1 MAASD
6 SGSEDDF
13 VTYGTP
19 LEPLEED
26 EPLKKPIRLQ
36 DQTVKD
42 EKGRFQRFHGAFTG
56 GFSAGYFNTAGSKE
70 GWAPSTFVS
79 SRHQKAE
86 KQIFK
91 PEDFMDEEDLGEHGI
106 APKEIMTTDDFSSKA
121 KDRIEEKARA
131 LAALSAPIP
140 GVTILEDLVAAA
152 KISVGVQLL
161 RKMGWKE
168 GQGVGPRVKRK
179 PQKQK
184 PDTDMKF
191 YGCPLPPES
200 SDKSENEDDDDYA
213 PENVTF
219 APKDIMPIDFTPKE
233 GLHGLGYRGLD
244 PKQALSGGLGRGH
257 FNVFSV
263 GSERASSLL
272 GDDKHRRNRKGGVLG
287 QAFGVGALEEE
298 DDDIYNTDSL
308 SRYDTTLGEEE
319 PGDGMYGW
327 TAPQEYTKKKKGSNK
342 DVSYIGKILEG
353 FTLASI
359 PAAPKKV
366 YHPPE
371 LPRDY
376 RPVHYFRPVL
386 EAGSASSQVVQVL
399 LASGGQMNQDAQCT
413 GRHQMNA
420 VQRRELLGETAL
432 QGPSSVFDLLSSKDK
447 ERIKELKQ
455 AAEEKQAAA
464 AAAAAAAGRVSA
476 QQGLSSR
483 FQTPAVDEALSA
495 WQNISMESA
504 STFKPFE
511 KNPEKQGRYDE
522 YITQLKQGR
531 KDALESSMDQHM
543 TEWERGRERD
553 EFIRAAML
561 YKPNNSTLACRF
573 TRGKHEEDADKVDV
587 PRDQENDTDDKTAAV
602 KMKMFG
608 KLTRDSFEWHPDK
621 LLCKRF
627 NIPDPY
633 PGSSSVGMPKV
644 KRDKYSVFNFLTVPE
659 STMPTAQGVKPE
671 LSVQSKPSTSENAS
685 KPSEPGRRSRWDVS
699 AQEKEGKD
707 PISQFLSLARN
718 EAAAEKQGSPSTSNE
733 PEPGQK
739 EEPPIEEKEEES
751 RPPMDL
757 FKAIFACSSDD
768 KTSSSEE
775 DSEEEEEEQKKPEED
790 PGLRQTTEPPV
801 QETLPDT
808 IQVTQPRTEDAPST
822 HSLNP
827 SQDQRHNEEE
837 FGPRL
842 PPSISTGQERSLSV
856 TPGSAVH
863 EKHKKKCK
871 EKHKAKKEHKH
882 KKEKKKKKHK
892 KHKHKGKHKKKKAEE
907 SSSSTDDSDDSDM
920 EASLHGLSPGE
931 LLKRLK
937 SLPPTKK

>member
-6 SGSEDDF
+6 SGSEEDC

-79 SRHQKAE
+79 SRQQKAE
-86 KQIFK
+86 KQLFR
-91 PEDFMDEEDLGEHGI
+91 PEDFMDEEDLSEHGI

-140 GVTILEDLVAAA
+140 GATILEDLVAAA
-152 KISVGVQLL
+152 KISIGVQLL

-179 PQKQK
+179 SQKQR

-191 YGCPLPPES
+191 YGCPLPPENS
-200 SDKSENEDDDDYA
+200 EKSENEDDDDYA

-244 PKQALSGGLGRGH
+244 PKQALSGGSRQGH

-287 QAFGVGALEEE
+287 QAFGVGALEDE

-327 TAPQEYTKKKKGSNK
+327 TAPQEYMKKKKGSNK
-342 DVSYIGKILEG
+342 DVSYVGKILEG

-366 YHPPE
+366 YQPPE

-386 EAGSASSQVVQVL
+386 EAGSASSQMVQVL
-399 LASGGQMNQDAQCT
+399 LASGGQMNQDTQQT

-420 VQRRELLGETAL
+420 AQRRELLGETAL
-432 QGPSSVFDLLSSKDK
+432 QGPSSVFDLLTSKDK

-455 AAEEKQAAA
+455 VAEEKQAAA
-464 AAAAAAAGRVSA
+464 AAGRISA

-495 WQNISMESA
+495 WQNISVEA
-504 STFKPFE
+504 ATAFKPFE
-511 KNPEKQGRYDE
+511 KNPEKQGRYDK
-522 YITQLKQGR
+522 YITQLKQGK
-531 KDALESSMDQHM
+531 KDALESSVDLHM
-543 TEWERGRERD
+543 TEWERSREQD

-561 YKPNNSTLACRF
+561 YKPTNSTLACRF
-573 TRGKHEEDADKVDV
+573 TRGKHEDDTDKVEA
-587 PRDQENDTDDKTAAV
+587 PRDQENDIDDKTAAV

-644 KRDKYSVFNFLTVPE
+644 KRDKYSVFNFLTVRE
-659 STMPTAQGVKPE
+659 NTMPTAQGVKPE
-671 LSVQSKPSTSENAS
+671 LSAQSKPSTSGNAS
-685 KPSEPGRRSRWDVS
+685 KPSETGRRSRWDVS

-707 PISQFLSLARN
+707 PISEFLSLARS
-718 EAAAEKQGSPSTSNE
+718 EAAAEKQGSPLSTNE
-733 PEPGQK
+733 PEPGQR
-739 EEPPIEEKEEES
+739 EEPPPIVEEEEEEES
-751 RPPMDL
+751 RPPLDL

-768 KTSSSEE
+768 KSSSSEE

-790 PGLRQTTEPPV
+790 PVLHQTTEPPV

-808 IQVTQPRTEDAPST
+808 TQVTQPSRTEDAPSI
-822 HSLNP
+822 HSLKP
-827 SQDQRHNEEE
+827 SQDQINNEEE

-842 PPSISTGQERSLSV
+842 PPSISTGQDRSLSV
-856 TPGSAVH
+856 TTGSVVI

-920 EASLHGLSPGE
+920 GDSPHGLSPGE

-937 SLPPTKK
+937 SLPPRKK